1 VELESKQAR
10 VEAKAMDD
18 AEGTVQAVVSVTNIV
33 DSVKDVIQPG
43 AYAMTLGKRV
53 PKGVW
58 SHDTTI
64 PIAKT
69 LAAIELE
76 PGDSR
81 LPKHL
86 RDVDAGGVL
95 VKMKFNLN
103 TTRGREAYE
112 DIKFFGGEQ
121 EWSIGY
127 SVPEG
132 GSEMKEDTGIRY
144 IKQLE
149 WYEYSPVLFG
159 AAPGTRTVSVK
170 EDPTLEFDKA
180 DLISDS
186 IGSTET
192 FDVEPDDVKG
202 PTARHKTGVK
212 AEDWYDKTAYRNM
225 RSPAPAGKAYFGKI
239 FAFHIDGEDPKMK
252 TNYTFVHHF
261 VGSDGRPGPA
271 ALSALQNT
279 FGLLNGARMGTKL
292 RGSDRKGVYNHI
304 AGHYRDDGKK
314 PPELKTDGYIDAVME
329 LKERLPESFCGEV
342 DALIEKGAELFEIK
356 SSLEDVMADEA
367 ENTETTE
374 VEVESNGPTAQ
385 SVIQDAIVALNT
397 LSESLVDLEEKA
409 GDTAGFSNSAPDSA
423 ERTEGAG
430 EAAPEVVADLSHGGV
445 LTPEEMTVEGSP
457 AGGDVPAPKVVKAPK
472 AKDPEPDDSEKAA
485 EAVEEEASD
494 EPTEG
499 GLLGELDLKEIRE
512 FQDLV
517 TFSDLGE

>member
-1 VELESKQAR
+1 VELESKQVG
-10 VEAKAMDD
+10 VEAKAVDD
-18 AEGTVQAVVSVTNIV
+18 AEGTVQAVVSVTNII
-33 DSVKDVIQPG
+33 DNVKDIIEPG
-43 AYAMTLGKRV
+43 AYSQTLTKRI

-69 LAAIELE
+69 LSAIELS
-76 PGDSR
+76 PGDGR
-81 LPKHL
+81 LPEHL
-86 RDVDAGGVL
+86 LENDAGGVL

-132 GSEMKEDTGIRY
+132 GSEMKGDTGIRH
-144 IKQLE
+144 IKELE

-170 EDPTLEFDKA
+170 EDPEITQTRDDEFED
-180 DLISDS
+180 
-186 IGSTET
+186 T
-192 FDVEPDDVKG
+192 KG

-225 RSPAPAGKAYFGKI
+225 RSPADKAYFSKI
-239 FAFHIDGEDPKMK
+239 FAFHIDGEDPTMK

-279 FGLLNGARMGTKL
+279 FGLLNGARKGTKL

-314 PPELKTDGYIDAVME
+314 PPELKGDEYVDAIME
-329 LKERLPESFCGEV
+329 LKDRLPEFVGEEI
-342 DALIEKGAELFEIK
+342 DALVEKGAELFEIK
-356 SSLEDVMADEA
+356 SNLEDIMAEEA
-367 ENTETTE
+367 EITETTE
-374 VEVESNGPTAQ
+374 AEVDSNGPTVG
-385 SVIQDAIVALNT
+385 SVITDAITALNT
-397 LSESLVDLEEKA
+397 LSEQLSELEAKA
-409 GDTAGFSNSAPDSA
+409 GDTPGFSNTTPDSS
-423 ERTEGAG
+423 ERAEGAG
-430 EAAPEVVADLSHGGV
+430 ADAPEVVEDLSHGGT
-445 LTPEEMTVEGSP
+445 LTPDQMAVAGSP
-457 AGGDVPAPKVVKAPK
+457 AGGDAKPAKAPK
-472 AKDPEPDDSEKAA
+472 AADPEPAAEEDEKSE
-485 EAVEEEASD
+485 EAVEEVA
-494 EPTEG
+494 TEG
-499 GLLGELDLKEIRE
+499 AEEVKAEADNDILSGLDLTELRE
-512 FQDLV
+512 FQDLI
-517 TFSDLGE
+517 TYSELGE

>member
-10 VEAKAMDD
+10 VEAKAIDD

-33 DSVKDVIQPG
+33 DNVNDVIEPG
-43 AYAMTLGKRV
+43 AYKETLSKRI

-69 LAAIELE
+69 LAAIELP
-76 PGDSR
+76 PGDAR
-81 LPKHL
+81 LPAHL
-86 RDVDAGGVL
+86 REVDAGGVL

-170 EDPTLEFDKA
+170 EAPDMKDDGA
-180 DLISDS
+180 
-186 IGSTET
+186 TET
-192 FDVEPDDVKG
+192 SEGEFEDVKG

-225 RSPAPAGKAYFGKI
+225 RSPADKAYFSKI

-279 FGLLNGARMGTKL
+279 FGLLNGARKGTKL

-314 PPELKTDGYIDAVME
+314 PPELKADEYVNAVME
-329 LKERLPESFCGEV
+329 LKERLPESFCDEV

-356 SSLEDVMADEA
+356 SSLEDTMADEA
-367 ENTETTE
+367 EITETTE

-385 SVIQDAIVALNT
+385 SVINEAITALNT
-397 LSESLVDLEEKA
+397 LSEQLSELEEKG
-409 GDTAGFSNSAPDSA
+409 GDAPGFSNTAPDSS
-423 ERTEGAG
+423 ERVEGAG
-430 EAAPEVVADLSHGGV
+430 EAAPEVVADLSHGGT
-445 LTPEEMTVEGSP
+445 LTPEQMAVEGSP
-457 AGGDVPAPKVVKAPK
+457 AGGDSPAPKAKAPK
-472 AKDPEPDDSEKAA
+472 AKVPEPDDSEKAEKA
-485 EAVEEEASD
+485 AEEEASD
-494 EPTEG
+494 QSDCG

-512 FQDLV
+512 FHDLI
-517 TFSDLGE
+517 TYSDLGE